1 MIIGN
6 EMAVQLRKRKE
17 EDSIHTKIT
26 SFLSQPI
33 FYSYYFFSKK
43 EKKNVVGN
51 LFVFSLSF
59 IWFYGRVVGLLCLYN
74 NDGMK

>member
-43 EKKNVVGN
+43 EKKMLWAIC
-51 LFVFSLSF
+51 LFFLSHL
-59 IWFYGRVVGLLCLYN
+59 YGFMAV
-74 NDGMK
+74 

>member
-6 EMAVQLRKRKE
+6 EMAVQLRKRK

-33 FYSYYFFSKK
+33 FYS
-43 EKKNVVGN
+43 
-51 LFVFSLSF
+51 
-59 IWFYGRVVGLLCLYN
+59 
-74 NDGMK
+74 